1 MQEGKYHIVTMTL
14 VLVILAERSQEC
26 EGIYMTA
33 SEGCGVT
40 CTSRCSHSDPLQ
52 PPLWH
57 HSSLAM
63 TRSTP
68 LY

>member
-1 MQEGKYHIVTMTL
+1 MQEGKHHIVTMTL
-14 VLVILAERSQEC
+14 VPVILAERSREC

-40 CTSRCSHSDPLQ
+40 CMSRCSHSDPLQ

-57 HSSLAM
+57 RSSPAM
-63 TRSTP
+63 TQSTP